1 MNVSIRPLKGDDL
14 LEVRHVIWNTWLATY
29 GPFIPEEDLHGFF
42 DENYSVEALEQQM
55 ANSNVACFIAEVDG
69 EIAGFERTYF
79 NTEEKREY
87 VASLYILPERHGLG
101 LGTQLMLKAAQEAKR
116 RSQDN
121 VWLGVMTQNQQAV
134 DWYKKIG
141 FHVHEEKPFTMGK
154 TTVPHFIGY
163 VPVSSIEKAAK
174 ARSKKKK

>member
-1 MNVSIRPLKGDDL
+1 MNISIRAWKVDDL

-42 DENYSVEALEQQM
+42 DENYSIDALEQQM
-55 ANSNVACFIAEVDG
+55 KNPNIACFIAEVDG
-69 EIAGFERTYF
+69 EISGYERTYF
-79 NTEEKREY
+79 NAEEKREY

-101 LGTQLMLKAAQEAKR
+101 LGTRLMLSAAEEAKKR
-116 RSQDN
+116 RMDK

-134 DWYKKIG
+134 DWYRKIG
-141 FHVHEEKPFTMGK
+141 FRVDEEKPFTMGK
-154 TTVPHFIGY
+154 TTVPHLIGY

-174 ARSKKKK
+174 AGSKKKK